1 MNQLDQSLTE
11 GNIYKSLIRF
21 AIPFIIANLIQALYG
36 TVDLVVIGLFTD
48 TPGISSVAIGTQVM
62 QIVNGLITGLTMGGT
77 ILIGQYYGAKREND
91 TSESIGTMLTMG
103 IIISLLITVLM
114 IFVTTP
120 LLNILQTPSQSYAD
134 AKKYVIVASSGIV
147 FIFGYNAISAILRGL
162 GDSRS
167 PVYFIAIACVFN
179 IILDLIFVGALHM
192 RASGAALA
200 TIISQGIS
208 MVLAII
214 YLVKRK
220 FLFEFKLKNFAIRKE
235 KVEKLFKL
243 GFPLSLQEVLLW
255 ISFLFIAAI
264 ANSMGVAQ
272 SAAVGIIA
280 KFETFS
286 MLPPMA
292 FSYALAALAAQ
303 NIGAKQP
310 DRAKKALNISMLL
323 SFICSLFFFVWAQA
337 SPESIMNIFS
347 AGEEVAIAGAQ
358 YFRTYS
364 FDFMLVAFKFC
375 LNGFL
380 NGCGRTTFAMVNGIA
395 SSLLVRV
402 PLAYILGKYISE
414 SLIGLG
420 LAAPIASIV
429 SITVSLI
436 YIRTERWRE
445 QVI

>member
-1 MNQLDQSLTE
+1 MQKIDHNLTE
-11 GNIYKSLIRF
+11 GNIYKSLIYF

-36 TVDLVVIGLFTD
+36 TVDLIVIGLFTD
-48 TPGISSVAIGTQVM
+48 TPGISAVAIGTQVM

-91 TSESIGTMLTMG
+91 TSESIGTMLSMG
-103 IIISLLITVLM
+103 MIASVIITILMLI
-114 IFVTTP
+114 VTNP
-120 LLNILQTPSQSYAD
+120 LLKILQTPSESFGD
-134 AKKYVIVASSGIV
+134 AKRYVVMASSGIV
-147 FIFGYNAISAILRGL
+147 FIFGYNAVSAILRGL
-162 GDSRS
+162 GDSKS
-167 PVYFIAIACVFN
+167 PVYFIGIACILN
-179 IILDLIFVGALHM
+179 IILDLVFVGSLDM

-200 TIISQGIS
+200 TVISQGIS
-208 MVLAII
+208 MIIAII
-214 YLVKRK
+214 YLTKKK
-220 FLFEFKLKNFAIRKE
+220 FIFEFKIKKFVINKE
-235 KVEKLFKL
+235 KASKLFKL

-264 ANSMGVAQ
+264 ANSMGVAE

-310 DRAKKALNISMLL
+310 ERAKKALNISIIL

-337 SPESIMNIFS
+337 FPETIMGIFN
-347 AGEEVAIAGAQ
+347 AGGEVIIAGVQ
-358 YFRTYS
+358 YFKTYS

-380 NGCGRTTFAMVNGIA
+380 NGCGRTTFAMINGIT
-395 SSLLVRV
+395 SSLLIRV
-402 PLAYILGKYISE
+402 PLAYILGKYTGE

-429 SITVSLI
+429 SMTVSLL
-436 YIRTERWRE
+436 YIRTGKWKE
-445 QVI
+445 QIF